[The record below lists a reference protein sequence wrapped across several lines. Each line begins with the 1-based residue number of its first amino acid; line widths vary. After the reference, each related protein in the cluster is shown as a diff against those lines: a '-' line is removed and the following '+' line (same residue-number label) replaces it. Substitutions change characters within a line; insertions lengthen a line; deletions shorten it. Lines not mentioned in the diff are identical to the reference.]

1 MKFTFQWLKDH
12 LDTKTSLNEIVE
24 RLTMIGLEI
33 DKVHDRAKNMKGF
46 VVGHVLSVKKH
57 PNADKLKVCQVD
69 IGSEV
74 FEVVC
79 GANNAR
85 KDLFGVFAPPGSY
98 IPGTGITL
106 KPSEIRGVMS
116 NGMLLSE
123 REVNLSDDHD
133 GIIELAADFSPG
145 TSAAEAMGL
154 SDPVIEIEITPN
166 RGDCLGV
173 RGVARDLAAAGV
185 GTLKPL
191 NAASIEGGFESPVK
205 VSMELDKS
213 SQDACPYFIGRYIR
227 GVKNVE
233 SPKWLKDKLL
243 AVGLRP
249 ISALVDITNL
259 MTIDLGRPLHVFDAA
274 EVKGNVHIRLS
285 KSGEKILALDGKE
298 YKLDAEMT
306 VIADDHQSLALGGI
320 IGGEAS
326 GCKSET
332 TDVFVES
339 AYFDPIRT
347 TKTGRKLNIISDAR
361 YRFERGVD
369 PAFVADG
376 MQIATRLII
385 DLCGGKPSDL
395 ITAGLEPKWA
405 REIVLRLNRIEDFGG
420 LKVVASKVKEI
431 LLSLGFKIIE
441 FNESDKL
448 LFKVSVPSWRSDIVS
463 EACLVE
469 EVVRIYGYD
478 KIPVVPMS
486 LASNLPSPAFNFVQ
500 RRRFLARRH
509 LAGRGLMEAVT
520 YSFLNSSHAFLFGGV
535 SKVKALKLIN
545 PISSD
550 LDVMRPSLLP
560 NLISAVGRNAD
571 RGNNAVAFFEIGPR
585 FSGIKPEDQ
594 DTVAAGI
601 RSGNS
606 GGRNWIEPLRPVDLF
621 DVKADALSVLRSA
634 GISVKKIEAVS
645 EAPDWFH
652 PGHSGVLK
660 LGPQMVL
667 AHFGEIHPKILK
679 EFNVKGPVCGFEV
692 FLDAIPGQNNKKSK
706 ARPYLDL
713 PQFQAVERDFAFV
726 VDENISSA
734 QTMGAARAADKK
746 LIVDVSL
753 FDVFRGGELSDG
765 KKSLAINV
773 VFQPKDKTLTDDEI
787 DILADKVVVNVK
799 KATGGVL
806 RK

>member
-1 MKFTFQWLKDH
+1 
-12 LDTKTSLNEIVE
+12 
-24 RLTMIGLEI
+24 
-33 DKVHDRAKNMKGF
+33 
-46 VVGHVLSVKKH
+46 
-57 PNADKLKVCQVD
+57 
-69 IGSEV
+69 
-74 FEVVC
+74 
-79 GANNAR
+79 
-85 KDLFGVFAPPGSY
+85 
-98 IPGTGITL
+98 
-106 KPSEIRGVMS
+106 
-116 NGMLLSE
+116 
-123 REVNLSDDHD
+123 
-133 GIIELAADFSPG
+133 
-145 TSAAEAMGL
+145 
-154 SDPVIEIEITPN
+154 
-166 RGDCLGV
+166 
-173 RGVARDLAAAGV
+173 
-185 GTLKPL
+185 
-191 NAASIEGGFESPVK
+191 
-205 VSMELDKS
+205 
-213 SQDACPYFIGRYIR
+213 
-227 GVKNVE
+227 
-233 SPKWLKDKLL
+233 
-243 AVGLRP
+243 
-249 ISALVDITNL
+249 
-259 MTIDLGRPLHVFDAA
+259 
-274 EVKGNVHIRLS
+274 
-285 KSGEKILALDGKE
+285 
-298 YKLDAEMT
+298 
-306 VIADDHQSLALGGI
+306 
-320 IGGEAS
+320 
-326 GCKSET
+326 
-332 TDVFVES
+332 
-339 AYFDPIRT
+339 
-347 TKTGRKLNIISDAR
+347 
-361 YRFERGVD
+361 
-369 PAFVADG
+369 
-376 MQIATRLII
+376 
-385 DLCGGKPSDL
+385 
-395 ITAGLEPKWA
+395 
-405 REIVLRLNRIEDFGG
+405 
-420 LKVVASKVKEI
+420 
-431 LLSLGFKIIE
+431 
-441 FNESDKL
+441 
-448 LFKVSVPSWRSDIVS
+448 
-463 EACLVE
+463 
-469 EVVRIYGYD
+469 
-478 KIPVVPMS
+478 
-486 LASNLPSPAFNFVQ
+486 
-500 RRRFLARRH
+500 
-509 LAGRGLMEAVT
+509 
-520 YSFLNSSHAFLFGGV
+520 
-535 SKVKALKLIN
+535 
-545 PISSD
+545 
-550 LDVMRPSLLP
+550 MRPSLLP